1 MAKHR
6 THSIEFKRQ
15 VVQDYLGGE
24 TLYRLAKRHE
34 ISRTLIR
41 VWLAKHEAGVLDSDT
56 AAAPPAF
63 AGAGSHRDC
72 DRLRL
77 PCCDPGSY

>member
-24 TLYRLAKRHE
+24 TLYGLAKRRE
-34 ISRTLIR
+34 ISCTLIR
-41 VWLAKHEAGVLDSDT
+41 VWLAKHCQEPTSAGGVCRASRI
-56 AAAPPAF
+56 
-63 AGAGSHRDC
+63 GM
-72 DRLRL
+72 
-77 PCCDPGSY
+77 

>member
-1 MAKHR
+1 MPKHR

-24 TLYRLAKRHE
+24 TLYGLAKRHE

-41 VWLAKHEAGVLDSDT
+41 VWLAKHGLR
-56 AAAPPAF
+56 
-63 AGAGSHRDC
+63 GSMGRRGNHTTTP
-72 DRLRL
+72 RLRA
-77 PCCDPGSY
+77 S